1 MTTLISKYNEVND
14 LRIFIAL
21 LILLLIYSNF
31 PTF

>member
-31 PTF
+31 L

>member
-1 MTTLISKYNEVND
+1 MTTLISKYDEVND

-31 PTF
+31 L

>member
-1 MTTLISKYNEVND
+1 MTKLISKYDEVND

-31 PTF
+31 L

>member
-1 MTTLISKYNEVND
+1 MTTIISKYNEVND

-31 PTF
+31 L